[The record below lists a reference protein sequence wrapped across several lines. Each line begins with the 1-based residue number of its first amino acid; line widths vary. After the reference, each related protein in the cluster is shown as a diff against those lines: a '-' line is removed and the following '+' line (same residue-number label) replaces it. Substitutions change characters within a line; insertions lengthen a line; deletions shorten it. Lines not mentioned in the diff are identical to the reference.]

1 MDAVKEGCAIRAAM
15 LHGVWVVMAALGF
28 VTLACGAPLAHWGFE
43 DGPGEWL
50 SFADGEATAGVSA
63 DRPAVGQKCARLV
76 SSADDEATLL
86 SPPLPSAEA
95 GNAFDVQLRFR
106 ANNHSGFF
114 RIGTAPG
121 QTDGPLKAEMLWQL
135 AAPADTKW
143 HVLRLTAVAP
153 HDPQRP
159 LCLTITSS
167 GGGDWS
173 VDDVAVLAH
182 VPRNV
187 PPHEAM
193 DKAAIY
199 PEALP
204 EGWEPGGLLD
214 ARKRTIGENAE
225 LLLDVAGLQISIPEH
240 ASCRRGFRTGIDTYC
255 SNRGTAD
262 KVLKIH
268 VQGPPDMRVP
278 EWSVPVAAK
287 KTLHLR
293 VPVQRLLT
301 GDCWVKMSFGVK
313 GKRAAA
319 PLRLHTEAS
328 YPVLGSTW
336 PAGRLPA
343 VGELQRM
350 GALGAAIQRLI
361 IEPTDAAESQRV
373 AEVVKAGSGG
383 VECLLSPSGGAVDG
397 LPTALLSPEA
407 FVNKPRWSPYISPAV
422 GAAEAKAA
430 LCRMATSLYK
440 HDGAPNLFSLP
451 YWLEWDVAEGSLKL
465 PAEYPLAATD
475 LRECLGR
482 SGDDWG
488 VQSLVLSLPPLPGAT
503 LLDAQIDG
511 RRDTGAASY
520 WVDFNKHTDL
530 APIRAAARQA
540 DAHLPF
546 TVLIP
551 ELAGSGDRRMDAL
564 KLGKAMVNAVCQ
576 GSTAALPPAVSDDD
590 EVALAAAVADAGS
603 DPVLQ
608 AFTALAAE
616 LAGATAIMALEP
628 MATMSSQPDAQ
639 VTYKLFLRGDEGI
652 AVMWNNT
659 CGPIEVAAGLRS
671 QPVTVK
677 LLRLAYCGDFVQEEF
692 QPVFKLSAKAKE
704 LQQPAIYLRLDPLD
718 ITVLSMRLVDPT
730 IGWLRG
736 VFPADEFN
744 VRLTPKKRGPQW
756 WERLLF

>member
-1 MDAVKEGCAIRAAM
+1 M
-15 LHGVWVVMAALGF
+15 LHGVWVVVAALGF

-43 DGPGEWL
+43 DGPGDEWL
-50 SFADGEATAGVSA
+50 SFADGEATAGASA

-76 SSADDEATLL
+76 SSVDDEAMLL
-86 SPPLPSAEA
+86 SPPLPLAEA
-95 GNAFDVQLRFR
+95 GNAFEVQLRFR
-106 ANNHSGFF
+106 ANNHSGFL
-114 RIGTAPG
+114 RIGIAPG

-153 HDPQRP
+153 HNPQGP

-173 VDDVAVLAH
+173 VDDVQAKAKPLAQ
-182 VPRNV
+182 VRRSA
-187 PPHEAM
+187 PPHEAL
-193 DKAAIY
+193 DKAAVY

-255 SNRGTAD
+255 SNRGTMD
-262 KVLKIH
+262 KVLEIV

-278 EWSVPVAAK
+278 EWSVPMAAK
-287 KTLHLR
+287 TTLHLR

-313 GKRAAA
+313 GKRASA

-328 YPVLGSTW
+328 YPALGSTW
-336 PAGRLPA
+336 PAGRLPSSNK
-343 VGELQRM
+343 LQDL
-350 GALGAAIQRLI
+350 ANLGAAMQRLI
-361 IEPTDAAESQRV
+361 IDPTDAAESQRV

-383 VECLLSPSGGAVDG
+383 VECLLSPLGGAVDG
-397 LPTALLSPEA
+397 LPAALLRPGTSA
-407 FVNKPRWSPYISPAV
+407 NKPWWSPHISPAV
-422 GAAEAKAA
+422 PVDEAKAA

-440 HDGAPNLFSLP
+440 HDEAPNVFSLP
-451 YWLEWDVAEGSLKL
+451 YWLQWDAAEGSLRL
-465 PAEYPLAATD
+465 PAEYPLAATN

-488 VQSLVLSLPPLPGAT
+488 AQSLVLSLPPLPGAA

-511 RRDTGAASY
+511 RRDTGPASY
-520 WVDFNKHTDL
+520 WVDFNRRTDL

-576 GSTAALPPAVSDDD
+576 GSTAVLPPAVSEDG
-590 EVALAAAVADAGS
+590 EVALLEAAADANP
-603 DPVLQ
+603 DPVSQ
-608 AFTALAAE
+608 AFTVLAAE
-616 LAGATAIMALEP
+616 LAGATAIVALEP
-628 MATMSSQPDAQ
+628 ADTMSSRPDAEI
-639 VTYKLFLRGDEGI
+639 TYKLFLRGNEGI
-652 AVMWNNT
+652 AVMWSNT
-659 CGPIEVAAGLRS
+659 CSPLEVAAGLRS

-677 LLRLAYCGDFVQEEF
+677 LLRLAYYGDFVQEEF

-718 ITVLSMRLVDPT
+718 ITVLSLRLADPS

-744 VRLTPKKRGPQW
+744 VRLESRDRGPQW
-756 WERLLF
+756 WERLFF